1 MKKPV
6 RELPTS
12 RAPLER
18 MIRIHTEIAAGKHP
32 NTFSIAREFEVSSK
46 TIQRDIDFMR
56 DRMSLPIEY
65 DSKKYG
71 YYYTEPVDA
80 FPSLQ
85 ITEGELFALLV
96 AEKALQQYRGTP
108 FEKRLLT
115 ALKKLEGSLPETVS
129 LNLTEWTQSISFRTT
144 AEPRSDPGIIEV
156 LAGAA
161 ASGRQLRIGYRKPGG
176 KEPEERVVNPYHVG
190 NVNGDW
196 YLFAFDQLRKDIRT
210 FSALRVTGVMPTGEK
225 FQRPAKFALEKHLK
239 DSFGVHSRSGDF
251 SVAIQFDASIADY
264 IREKRWHISQ
274 TLEELPEG
282 GVELKMKLGSLVEI
296 ERWILGW
303 GSGAK
308 VISPPELVER
318 VRKSAKGIVARY
330 KED

>member
-1 MKKPV
+1 
-6 RELPTS
+6 
-12 RAPLER
+12 
-18 MIRIHTEIAAGKHP
+18 MIRIHTQINGGKHP
-32 NTFSIAREFEVSSK
+32 NAFTLAREFEVSTK
-46 TIQRDIDFMR
+46 TIQLDIEFMR

-65 DSKKYG
+65 DSQKYG
-71 YYYTEPVDA
+71 YYYTETVEA

-115 ALKKLEGSLPETVS
+115 ALKKLEGSLPDTVS

-144 AEPRSDPGIIEV
+144 AEPKSDPGIIEV

-176 KEPEERVVNPYHVG
+176 KEPEERVVDPYHVA

-196 YLFAFDQLRKDIRT
+196 YMFAFDQLRKDIRT
-210 FSALRVTGVMPTGEK
+210 FSALRVTTAAPTGEK
-225 FQRPAKFALEKHLK
+225 FQRPAKFALEKHLR

-251 SVAIQFDASIADY
+251 SVTIRFDASVADY
-264 IREKRWHISQ
+264 IREKRWHASQ

-282 GVELKMKLGSLVEI
+282 GVELRMKLGSLVEI

-303 GSGAK
+303 GGAAR

-318 VRKSAKGIVARY
+318 IRKSAKAIVGRY